1 LNKVALFQITENPR
15 FPVIFTTGR
24 IPTTYSPLP
33 LEATKDREIP
43 ATDFKSVPTFG
54 HPFGT

>member
-1 LNKVALFQITENPR
+1 LFQITENPR

-33 LEATKDREIP
+33 LEATKNRVIP